1 MRRIIAT
8 LFLILVFTGSAFAQ
22 KYIVVDSEKI
32 FKSLDEYNNAMTT
45 LDTLAKDY
53 QSRVD
58 AKYSEIETLYNNYME
73 QKPSLSEQTR
83 TQYEQAILTKEQAAA
98 EYQESV
104 FGNEG
109 VMMKKRIELIQ
120 PVQHRV
126 FSAIEQYAK
135 TQGFDMVVDKAS
147 NATLLYCSEAID
159 HTQKIIEI
167 LKR

>member
-8 LFLILVFTGSAFAQ
+8 LALILACAGSAFAQ

-32 FKSLDEYNNAMTT
+32 FKSLDEYNNAITT
-45 LDTLAKDY
+45 LDTLAKEY
-53 QSRVD
+53 QSKVD
-58 AKYSEIETLYNNYME
+58 AKYSEIETLYNNYMA
-73 QKPSLSEQTR
+73 QKASLSAQSR
-83 TQYEQAILTKEQAAA
+83 SQYEQTILTKEQAAA

-104 FGNEG
+104 FGDEG

-120 PVQHRV
+120 PVQRRV

-135 TQGFDMVVDKAS
+135 SQGCDMVVDKAS

-159 HTQKIIEI
+159 HTQSVIEI

>member
-58 AKYSEIETLYNNYME
+58 AKYSEIETLYNNYMA

-120 PVQHRV
+120 PVQRRV
-126 FSAIEQYAK
+126 FSVIEQYAK